1 MLAIEKYWI
10 EIKYLVH
17 LECIKVCLYRKLQF
31 SDNTYKTPPT
41 NISRITKKLCHR
53 IKGPSENKLAI

>member
-1 MLAIEKYWI
+1 MLAIQKYWI

-31 SDNTYKTPPT
+31 SDNTLKTPPT
-41 NISRITKKLCHR
+41 NNSRITHTQKSYVTALKCQ
-53 IKGPSENKLAI
+53 IKTN